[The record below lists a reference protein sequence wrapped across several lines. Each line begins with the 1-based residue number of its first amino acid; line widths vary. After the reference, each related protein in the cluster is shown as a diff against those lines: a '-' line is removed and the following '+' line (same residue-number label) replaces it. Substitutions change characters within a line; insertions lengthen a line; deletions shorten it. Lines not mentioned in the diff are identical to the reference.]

1 MPPVAAPKGITMPP
15 HVVVCD
21 DEAHITRMI
30 ALKLDR
36 AGFEV
41 HTASD
46 AETAWEL
53 IERTQPS
60 LVITEDKLSGM
71 SGWDLIERLRSTPET
86 FDTACIVMTHDAIE
100 RVQDQLRAD
109 EFHVQAV
116 VPKPFSMQSLV
127 MLAKSLISTKP
138 VRV

>member
-1 MPPVAAPKGITMPP
+1 MSP

-21 DEAHITRMI
+21 DEAHITRVI

-53 IERTQPS
+53 IERTQPA
-60 LVITEDKLSGM
+60 LVITESKLSGM
-71 SGWDLIERLRSTPET
+71 SGWELIERLRSTPET
-86 FDTACIVMTHDAIE
+86 FDTACIVMASHIADLEDA
-100 RVQDQLRAD
+100 
-109 EFHVQAV
+109 EFRGEELHVEAV
-116 VPKPFSMQSLV
+116 IAKPFSMRSLV
-127 MLAKSLISTKP
+127 TLAKSLVSTKP

>member
-1 MPPVAAPKGITMPP
+1 MAP

-53 IERTQPS
+53 IERIQPE
-60 LVITEDKLSGM
+60 LVITEDALSGT
-71 SGWDLIERLRSTPET
+71 SGWDLVERMRTTPET
-86 FDTACIVMTHDAIE
+86 FDTACVVMTSRPDALPAAW
-100 RVQDQLRAD
+100 DQAEEL
-109 EFHVQAV
+109 HVQAV
-116 VPKPFSMQSLV
+116 IAKPFSMRSLVNLSQSLV
-127 MLAKSLISTKP
+127 HTDP

>member
-1 MPPVAAPKGITMPP
+1 MSP

-21 DEAHITRMI
+21 DEAHITRVI

-53 IERTQPS
+53 IERTQPA

-71 SGWDLIERLRSTPET
+71 SGWELVERLRGTPET
-86 FDTACIVMTHDAIE
+86 FDTACIVMASQSADLEDA
-100 RVQDQLRAD
+100 
-109 EFHVQAV
+109 EFRGEELHVEAV
-116 VPKPFSMQSLV
+116 IAKPFSMRSLV
-127 MLAKSLISTKP
+127 KLATSLMLIDPMKVS
-138 VRV
+138 

>member
-1 MPPVAAPKGITMPP
+1 MLP

-21 DEAHITRMI
+21 DEAHITRVI

-53 IERTQPS
+53 IERTQPA

-71 SGWDLIERLRSTPET
+71 SGWELIERLRSTPET
-86 FDTACIVMTHDAIE
+86 FDTACIVMASHLADLAEDRE
-100 RVQDQLRAD
+100 RAE

-116 VPKPFSMQSLV
+116 VPKPFSMRSLV
-127 MLAKSLISTKP
+127 ALAKSLISTKP

>member
-1 MPPVAAPKGITMPP
+1 MAP

-53 IERTQPS
+53 IERIQPE
-60 LVITEDKLSGM
+60 LVITEDALSGT
-71 SGWDLIERLRSTPET
+71 SGWDLVERMRSTPET
-86 FDTACIVMTHDAIE
+86 FDTACIVMTS
-100 RVQDQLRAD
+100 RA
-109 EFHVQAV
+109 EALPAAWEQAEELHVQAV
-116 VPKPFSMQSLV
+116 IAKPFSMRSLV
-127 MLAKSLISTKP
+127 NLTRSLVHAEP

>member
-1 MPPVAAPKGITMPP
+1 MSP

-21 DEAHITRMI
+21 DEAHITRVI

-53 IERTQPS
+53 IERTQPA

-86 FDTACIVMTHDAIE
+86 FDTACIVMASHLTDLAEDRE
-100 RVQDQLRAD
+100 RAE

-116 VPKPFSMQSLV
+116 VAKPFSMRSLV
-127 MLAKSLISTKP
+127 ALAKSLISTKP

>member
-1 MPPVAAPKGITMPP
+1 MSP

-21 DEAHITRMI
+21 DEAHITRVI

-71 SGWDLIERLRSTPET
+71 SGWDLVERLRGTPET
-86 FDTACIVMTHDAIE
+86 FDTACIVMTSNVAELPNATD
-100 RVQDQLRAD
+100 RAE

-116 VPKPFSMQSLV
+116 IAKPFSPRSLV
-127 MLAKSLISTKP
+127 ALAKSLVSPNP
-138 VRV
+138 VLA

>member
-1 MPPVAAPKGITMPP
+1 MSP
-15 HVVVCD
+15 HVLVCD
-21 DEAHITRMI
+21 DEAHITRVI

-60 LVITEDKLSGM
+60 LVVTEDYLSGT
-71 SGWDLIERLRSTPET
+71 SGWDLVERLRSTPDT
-86 FDTACIVMTHDAIE
+86 FDTPCIMMTGHPNSLSVAWE
-100 RVQDQLRAD
+100 NA
-109 EFHVQAV
+109 EEWNVQAV
-116 VPKPFSMQSLV
+116 IAKPFSMRSLV
-127 MLAKSLISTKP
+127 MLAKSLVPTTP

>member
-1 MPPVAAPKGITMPP
+1 MSP

-21 DEAHITRMI
+21 DEAHITRVI

-53 IERTQPS
+53 IERTQPA

-71 SGWDLIERLRSTPET
+71 SGWDLIERLRSTPFG
-86 FDTACIVMTHDAIE
+86 FDTPSIVMTSDVDALPFARE
-100 RVQDQLRAD
+100 RAEEL
-109 EFHVQAV
+109 HVRSV
-116 VPKPFSMQSLV
+116 VAKPFSTRSLV
-127 MLAKSLISTKP
+127 TLAKSL
-138 VRV
+138 VRTSPAWA

>member
-1 MPPVAAPKGITMPP
+1 MAP

-21 DEAHITRMI
+21 DEAHITRVI

-53 IERTQPS
+53 IERTQPA
-60 LVITEDKLSGM
+60 LVIAEDKLSGM
-71 SGWDLIERLRSTPET
+71 SGWDLIERLRTT
-86 FDTACIVMTHDAIE
+86 QDYFDTACIVMTSTISDLPEAEQHAE
-100 RVQDQLRAD
+100 EL
-109 EFHVQAV
+109 HVQAV
-116 VPKPFSMQSLV
+116 IAKPFSTRSLV
-127 MLAKSLISTKP
+127 TLAKSLVPTVP
-138 VRV
+138 VRA

>member
-1 MPPVAAPKGITMPP
+1 MSP

-21 DEAHITRMI
+21 DEAHITRVI

-46 AETAWEL
+46 AETAWDL

-60 LVITEDKLSGM
+60 LVITEDKLSGT

-86 FDTACIVMTHDAIE
+86 FDTACIVMTHDADDL
-100 RVQDQLRAD
+100 VQNQLRAD

-127 MLAKSLISTKP
+127 TLAKSLISMKL

>member
-1 MPPVAAPKGITMPP
+1 MSP

-21 DEAHITRMI
+21 DEAHITRVI

-71 SGWDLIERLRSTPET
+71 SGWDLVERLRGTPET
-86 FDTACIVMTHDAIE
+86 FDTACIVMASNLADLAEDRE
-100 RVQDQLRAD
+100 RAE
-109 EFHVQAV
+109 EFHVHAV
-116 VPKPFSMQSLV
+116 VPKPFSMRSLV
-127 MLAKSLISTKP
+127 MLAKSLTATRP
-138 VRV
+138 AWV